1 MLFTEAKMNFLDW
14 LELIKNKS
22 PRTIE
27 QYKRHLDAFEAYFWS
42 YKKMNITVGDISQEE
57 VNNFRFSLV
66 RIF

>member
-1 MLFTEAKMNFLDW
+1 MYSLGKYVFFSSFDMLFSKAKTNFLDW

-42 YKKMNITVGDISQEE
+42 HKKMDI
-57 VNNFRFSLV
+57 VV
-66 RIF
+66 